1 MNASTGFARRS
12 SSDWIWRLRGSVPSR
27 HTRVT
32 SAPNTVSTA
41 PPARM
46 PSTWVR
52 LLGLLRAASAAAS
65 RLALR
70 VDTCARP
77 PAQVCL
83 GELLGEDHAELDERS
98 QLCAHPGASRAERR
112 QLLGEVA
119 HADLD
124 DPGADQLRAVVLAL
138 RDVPS
143 QHARE

>member
-1 MNASTGFARRS
+1 MNASMGFARRS

-32 SAPNTVSTA
+32 SAPKTVITA

-52 LLGLLRAASAAAS
+52 LLGLLRAASAAAR

-77 PAQVCL
+77 PAQVRL
-83 GELLGEDHAELDERS
+83 GQLPAEDQSELAERGGLRPRTGP
-98 QLCAHPGASRAERR
+98 AGAERR
-112 QLLGEVA
+112 QLLREV
-119 HADLD
+119 
-124 DPGADQLRAVVLAL
+124 
-138 RDVPS
+138 
-143 QHARE
+143 